1 MTLLVLFLAA
11 PTTSSTIRNSKPAS
25 ISSRPRSHS
34 RPPPI
39 TVHSCPPST
48 MISVTPAK
56 SPSILG
62 THPPSRQTKAPI
74 QPLDS
79 PAFLKGDLNFSTF
92 RERAAL
98 AIAEWGP
105 SPTVSHFPAS
115 DPLPLTSRRINQSNV
130 GVTLALPANHGL
142 KVSSLS
148 PHSTATSHLPSPP
161 LTPLTPGPCSQ
172 PLHREQSAATR
183 QSSLKFNRPRP
194 SPLQLKQPKSPGQTE
209 NVCPDEMQNYRNVR
223 FADGSPLRGSTWHI
237 TQYPARL
244 ASPPISAANLTLA
257 DLVELEAIKQSL
269 GTWCGAFSLPFF
281 PARIFAG
288 EMMGSPMRGSFSQS
302 STCSLSESEGQKSWA
317 SPHTPLPNPEHMYS
331 SPISWPEKF
340 DSLWPEVKWPYS
352 LDEDSDCDS
361 EIYEGM
367 H

>member
-1 MTLLVLFLAA
+1 MSNKTEAKLNAS
-11 PTTSSTIRNSKPAS
+11 TMSSTIGNSKPAS
-25 ISSRPRSHS
+25 ASSRPRSHS

-39 TVHSCPPST
+39 TVHSCPSST
-48 MISVTPAK
+48 MISVAPAK

-62 THPPSRQTKAPI
+62 THLPSRKTKAPI
-74 QPLDS
+74 EPLDS

-115 DPLPLTSRRINQSNV
+115 DSRPLTPRRINQSN
-130 GVTLALPANHGL
+130 TLAPPANHGL
-142 KVSSLS
+142 KVPS
-148 PHSTATSHLPSPP
+148 PSRHSTATCHLPSPP
-161 LTPLTPGPCSQ
+161 LTPLTPGPYSR
-172 PLHREQSAATR
+172 PLHREQSSAMR
-183 QSSLKFNRPRP
+183 RSSLKFKRPRP
-194 SPLQLKQPKSPGQTE
+194 SPLQLKQPKSPGKTE
-209 NVCPDEMQNYRNVR
+209 NFCPDEMQNFRNVR

-244 ASPPISAANLTLA
+244 ASPPISAANLSLA

-269 GTWCGAFSLPFF
+269 GTWCG
-281 PARIFAG
+281 

-302 STCSLSESEGQKSWA
+302 SMCSLSESEGQKSWA
-317 SPHTPLPNPEHMYS
+317 SPHTPLANPEHMYS
-331 SPISWPEKF
+331 SPISCAEEL
-340 DSLWPEVKWPYS
+340 DSLWPEVKWPDS
-352 LDEDSDCDS
+352 LEEDSDCDS
-361 EIYEGM
+361 EIFEGM